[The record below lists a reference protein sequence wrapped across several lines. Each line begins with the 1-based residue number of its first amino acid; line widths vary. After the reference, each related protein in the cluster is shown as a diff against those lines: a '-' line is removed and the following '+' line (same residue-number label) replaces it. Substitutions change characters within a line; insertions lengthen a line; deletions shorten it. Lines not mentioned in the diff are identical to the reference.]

1 MRITDLDKIEET
13 LNPKNYIELFV
24 SENGLVVGQPFKIS
38 ISKRQWFCFREDLS
52 LDIVG
57 DDWYMRGCLDFQ
69 SILIRLL
76 MGELHITDRLG
87 QMKRSNYHEH

>member
-13 LNPKNYIELFV
+13 LRPKNYVALFAR
-24 SENGLVVGQPFKIS
+24 ENGLVVGQPFKIS
-38 ISKRQWFCFREDLS
+38 ISNRQWFCFREDLS

-57 DDWYMRGCLDFQ
+57 DDEYMRGCLDFQ

-76 MGELHITDRLG
+76 MGELLITDRLG
-87 QMKRSNYHEH
+87 Q